1 MEVRLVDLL
10 LFSQNFENKN
20 LKNLRDIYYV
30 LDGVVF
36 WKEVELEKYQNKNV
50 IEILTNYTNQKKIVL
65 DEIAETPGFTA
76 EINETLIYFN
86 GKLSIIYIV

>member
-1 MEVRLVDLL
+1 M
-10 LFSQNFENKN
+10 
-20 LKNLRDIYYV
+20 
-30 LDGVVF
+30 DGFVF

-65 DEIAETPGFTA
+65 DEIADIPGFTA

-86 GKLSIIYIV
+86 GK